1 MVPYAKTDIPVQN
14 ILVLTDFSA
23 CSQKALLY
31 AANIARRHNSK
42 LTLLHI
48 VAPQFSLLP
57 QPARRKEALRAA
69 LGEMKQF
76 QAGLVSRGALRDI
89 QYQLLVRPGKT
100 WKVISRIL
108 ELQSTDLVVIGTRGR
123 TGLKKLILGSFAQA
137 VFRKAP
143 CPVLTVGPGIPDQ
156 EVSQSPRHILFP
168 TDESHA
174 SKAAEPYAFQLGRGP
189 GVQLTHLRV
198 LHGGSLADG
207 KSGVNQRLRHARER
221 LHATG
226 LYAAWRE
233 GGTTP
238 NVVAEMGP
246 KVKTILRVVD
256 RTDAD
261 LVILGIAKGNNA
273 PEIFG
278 WADAYQVVCSAHC
291 PVLTVR
297 HTFPDPYFK
306 RLFQHEPL
314 RIASNLQKA
323 MQ

>member
-42 LTLLHI
+42 LTLLHM
-48 VAPQFSLLP
+48 VAPQFSLVP
-57 QPARRKEALRAA
+57 QQARRDEALRAA
-69 LGEMKQF
+69 LSEMKQF
-76 QAGLVSRGALRDI
+76 HADLVSHGVLRDSH
-89 QYQLLVRPGKT
+89 YQLLVRQGKS
-100 WKVISRIL
+100 WNVISRIL
-108 ELQSTDLVVIGTRGR
+108 RLQGTDLVVMGTRGR
-123 TGLKKLILGSFAQA
+123 TGLKKFILGSFAEGF
-137 VFRKAP
+137 FRKAP

-189 GVQLTHLRV
+189 GVQLTQLRV
-198 LHGGSLADG
+198 VHGGLLANG
-207 KSGVNQRLRHARER
+207 KSSVNKRLRHARER
-221 LHATG
+221 VYATG

-238 NVVAEMGP
+238 NVVAEIGP
-246 KVKTILRVVD
+246 KVKTILRVGD

-261 LVILGIAKGNNA
+261 LVILGIAKANDD

-306 RLFQHEPL
+306 RLFQEEPL
-314 RIASNLQKA
+314 CIAGNLQKA
-323 MQ
+323 IQ